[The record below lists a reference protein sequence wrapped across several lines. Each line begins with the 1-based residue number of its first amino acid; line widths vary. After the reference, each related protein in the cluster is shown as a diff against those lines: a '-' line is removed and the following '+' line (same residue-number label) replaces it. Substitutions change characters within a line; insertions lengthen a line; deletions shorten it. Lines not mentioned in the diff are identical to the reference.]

1 MMPGENEGGKKPSK
15 RLSFDMNSNR
25 GITLKVC
32 LTLIMGV
39 LAFGSAAAQKSERA
53 TEEDR
58 AKTKTKQAQ
67 AVSKAVYERIQ
78 KAQEMVDGK
87 DYKGALRTLNNL
99 YNPDKLTEYEQAN
112 VLNYLGFVYYNMD
125 DTANAIRTYERMLA
139 LPTLEPQMAKQT
151 TFTMAQ
157 LYTMQEQ
164 YQKALNTIDKWF
176 MLETNPAPEPF
187 ILKAQILYNLNRY
200 KDMVAPIE
208 TAMDIARKRDKP
220 VREDWYG
227 LLNFAY
233 FQQENYRKVRDIQKI
248 LIQTWPKARYWKSL
262 AGAFTELGEDE
273 KLIYAYDA
281 AHTQGM
287 LVKEAE
293 FVTMAQLYL
302 QAEVPYKAAKLLDE
316 KMTAGVVSKNEKNY
330 RLLSQ
335 AWMLAMEDEKSIPA
349 LQAAARLATHGE
361 LDHRLANAYL
371 NVGNYAECVKSA
383 NNAIRKGGLK
393 NPDNMQIS
401 LGMCLYNLK
410 RYGDS
415 KSAFRKAANTPR
427 SQRTANQWIRVI
439 NADLE
444 RNRQIRLAEE
454 AARKKRQE
462 LDAKKA
468 LSARA

>member
-1 MMPGENEGGKKPSK
+1 MKINREIAS
-15 RLSFDMNSNR
+15 RL
-25 GITLKVC
+25 C
-32 LTLIMGV
+32 LTLIVGV
-39 LAFGSAAAQKSERA
+39 LAFGNATAQKA

-58 AKTKTKQAQ
+58 DKTKTKQAQ
-67 AVSKAVYERIQ
+67 AVSKEVYEKIQ
-78 KAQEMVDGK
+78 KAQEMVDEK
-87 DYKGALRTLNNL
+87 RYSQALKALNNL

-125 DTANAIRTYERMLA
+125 DANGAIRTYEKMLA
-139 LPTLEPQMAKQT
+139 IPTLEPQMAKQT

-157 LYTMQEQ
+157 LYTMEEN
-164 YQKALNTIDKWF
+164 YGKALQTIDKWF
-176 MLETNPAPEPF
+176 ILETNPAPEPF
-187 ILKAQILYNLNRY
+187 ILRAQILYNLSRY
-200 KDMVAPIE
+200 KQMVEPIE
-208 TAMDIARKRDKP
+208 NAMAVARKRELP
-220 VREDWYG
+220 VKEDWYG

-233 FQQENYRKVRDIQKI
+233 FQQENYTKVRDIQKI
-248 LIQTWPKARYWKSL
+248 LLQNWPKARYWKSL
-262 AGAFTELGEDE
+262 AGAYTELGQDE

-287 LVKEAE
+287 LEKDTE

-302 QAEVPYKAAKLLDE
+302 QAEVPYKAGKLLEE
-316 KMTAGVVSKNEKNY
+316 KMNAGIVPKNEKNY

-361 LDHRLANAYL
+361 LDQRLANAYL
-371 NVGNYAECVKSA
+371 NVGNYSECVKSA

-401 LGMCLYNLK
+401 LGMCLYNLRK
-410 RYGDS
+410 YSDA
-415 KSAFRKAANTPR
+415 KTAFRAAARTPR
-427 SQRTANQWIRVI
+427 SQRTSAQWIKVI
-439 NADLE
+439 DADVE

-468 LSARA
+468 ASQRA

>member
-1 MMPGENEGGKKPSK
+1 
-15 RLSFDMNSNR
+15 MNIKH

-32 LTLIMGV
+32 LAMMLGFLAMGN
-39 LAFGSAAAQKSERA
+39 AMAQERA

-58 AKTKTKQAQ
+58 AKTKTKEAQ
-67 AVSKAVYERIQ
+67 AVSKEVYERIQ
-78 KAQEMVDGK
+78 KAQEMVDEK
-87 DYKGALRTLNNL
+87 NYNGALKLLNNL

-112 VLNYLGFVYYNMD
+112 VLNYLGFVYYNKD
-125 DTANAIRTYERMLA
+125 DINNAIRTYERMLA
-139 LPTLEPQMAKQT
+139 IPTLEPQMAKQT

-157 LYTMQEQ
+157 LLTMQEQ
-164 YQKALNTIDKWF
+164 YAKALTTIDKWF
-176 MLETNPAPEPF
+176 LLEPNPAPEPF

-200 KDMVAPIE
+200 QSMVEPIE
-208 TAMDIARKRDKP
+208 NAMRIARERDKP
-220 VREDWYG
+220 VKEDWYG

-248 LIQTWPKARYWKSL
+248 LIQNWPKARYWKSL

-287 LVKEAE
+287 LEKEAE

-302 QAEVPYKAAKLLDE
+302 QAEVPYKAGKLLEE
-316 KMTAGVVSKNEKNY
+316 KMSAGVVSKNEKNY

-335 AWMLAMEDEKSIPA
+335 AWMLSMEDEKAIPA
-349 LQAAARLATHGE
+349 LQQAAQRSSDGD
-361 LDHRLANAYL
+361 LDLRLANAYL
-371 NVGNYAECVKSA
+371 NLGNYSECVKSA
-383 NNAIRKGGLK
+383 NNAARKGGLK

-410 RYGDS
+410 KYSDA
-415 KSAFRKAANTPR
+415 KAAFRQAAKVPR
-427 SQRTANQWIRVI
+427 SKRTADQWIKVI
-439 NADLE
+439 DADLE

-462 LDAKKA
+462 LEEKRGE
-468 LSARA
+468 SGRV